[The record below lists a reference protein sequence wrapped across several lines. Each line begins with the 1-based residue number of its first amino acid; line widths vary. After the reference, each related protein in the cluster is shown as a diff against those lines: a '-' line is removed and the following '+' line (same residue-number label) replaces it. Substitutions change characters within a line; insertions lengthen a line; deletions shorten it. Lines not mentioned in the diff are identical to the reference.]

1 MEDGENKHL
10 GVAVWVA
17 TPTYSINMKGNTMA
31 KDKETLRI
39 VRLTTGEELLCKA
52 NPAPDGAGWYIR
64 DAVLIVPV
72 NIQNIS
78 FVPWMMYADAPEEGI
93 HLPEK
98 IIAFTVEPQKR
109 LKAEYDKMFSKILTP
124 DSNDIMSG
132 ADMAALGSKLR
143 LAKE

>member
-1 MEDGENKHL
+1 
-10 GVAVWVA
+10 
-17 TPTYSINMKGNTMA
+17 MA
-31 KDKETLRI
+31 KEKENLRI
-39 VRLTTGEELLCKA
+39 IRLTTGEELLCKA
-52 NPAPDGAGWYIR
+52 KSADGGGWYVK

-93 HLPEK
+93 LLPEK
-98 IIAFTVEPQKR
+98 VIAFTVEPQKR

-124 DSNDIMSG
+124 DSGDILAG

-143 LAKE
+143 LSKE